1 MRTSPCIVYMPRINQ
16 WWDIL
21 SESLKTTLMTT
32 IQNLD
37 PSSPILLLATS
48 EEPLKQIDVWVSRIV
63 MLYFDVDFS
72 SVLSD
77 NRISRSS
84 WHKIVG
90 LESSIYGKFTC
101 VQLLYLGPEHV
112 RTKQW
117 RGYSNQQSHK
127 GRKEGILSGSTSEP
141 DYQSQ
146 GWEKTQR

>member
-72 SVLSD
+72 SVWSEY
-77 NRISRSS
+77 RISRYSR
-84 WHKIVG
+84 HKSEG
-90 LESSIYGKFTC
+90 LESSIYRTTIVFRSRTC
-101 VQLLYLGPEHV
+101 SDKIMEKLFKSAIPQ
-112 RTKQW
+112 RK
-117 RGYSNQQSHK
+117 K
-127 GRKEGILSGSTSEP
+127 GGNSFRI
-141 DYQSQ
+141 YF
-146 GWEKTQR
+146 